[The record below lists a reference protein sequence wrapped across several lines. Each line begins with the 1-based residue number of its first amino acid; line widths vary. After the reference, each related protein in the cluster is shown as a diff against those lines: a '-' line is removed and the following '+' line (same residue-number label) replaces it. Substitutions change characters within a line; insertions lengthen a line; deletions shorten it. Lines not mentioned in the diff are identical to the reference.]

1 MQILRFA
8 TVGVINTLL
17 TLAII
22 YLLMHLGVDYRGAN
36 LAGYLVGF
44 VVSFVLNRNWT
55 FTHRGHWLGS
65 FARWIVVAAVAYGG
79 NLATVVMLHQWLG
92 IDAHLAQ
99 LGGMPV
105 YTLLS
110 YVGGRYF
117 AFTAPPAASE
127 EMR

>member
-22 YLLMHLGVDYRGAN
+22 YLLMHLGVDYRWAN

-65 FARWIVVAAVAYGG
+65 FARWVVVAAFAYAG

-92 IDAHLAQ
+92 IDAHFAQ
-99 LGGMPV
+99 IGGMPV

-110 YVGGRYF
+110 YFGGRYF
-117 AFTAPPAASE
+117 AFKAPPSPPE

>member
-1 MQILRFA
+1 MQLLRFL
-8 TVGVINTLL
+8 TVGVVNTLL

-22 YLLMHLGVDYRGAN
+22 YLLMHLGIDYRVAN
-36 LAGYLVGF
+36 AAGYGIGF

-55 FTHRGHWLGS
+55 FTHSGGLLAS
-65 FARWIVVAAVAYGG
+65 FARWVVVAAVAYGG
-79 NLATVVMLHQWLG
+79 NLATVVLLHQWLG
-92 IDAHLAQ
+92 VDARLAQ

-117 AFTAPPAASE
+117 AFTPSPVPE
-127 EMR
+127 ELR